1 VIDAIVWGRD
11 RQEEYKDRLAVDYRI
26 EALMPDG
33 SWKIVAASTDR
44 HPPGTALNGRPSGD
58 ASDRATRLRS
68 ELAEIERR
76 LPALWNDR
84 VVYAGRF
91 EPAPQA
97 FRLHRGEAMQK
108 REPVAPSAVHSLQP
122 ALELSGEI
130 PEQARRIAFADW
142 LSDSRNPLV
151 ARVLVNRLWQHHFGE
166 GLVSTPNDFGRNGAR
181 PSHPELLDWLAGEF
195 IRSGW
200 SIKHMQKLIVMSNCW
215 QQSSLPN
222 RDGLA
227 KDAQSRLLWRYPPR
241 RLEAE
246 VLRDNMLAVSGTL
259 DPRMGG
265 PGFSVFAPNSNY
277 VRVYNPKAEYGPAE
291 WRRAIY
297 MTKVRVAQDSTFGAF
312 DCPDAGQPQPKR
324 PRSTTPLQALNLLNS
339 TFVLQQSA
347 FLADRIQKDVGDDP
361 ENIVRRAFRLTLQR
375 DPDAQEA
382 SVSEALVREHGLA
395 ALCRA
400 LMNSNEFL
408 FLP

>member
-1 VIDAIVWGRD
+1 MPSSGDATA
-11 RQEEYKDRLAVDYRI
+11 EEAYKDRLAVDYRI

-33 SWKIVAASTDR
+33 SWRLVAASTDR
-44 HPPGTALNGRPSGD
+44 TSLEQKANDRPNGEDSRSGWLNCEANWR
-58 ASDRATRLRS
+58 RLRAVS
-68 ELAEIERR
+68 
-76 LPALWNDR
+76 PSLWNDR

-108 REPVAPSAVHSLQP
+108 REPVSPSAVHSLEPEFQ
-122 ALELSGEI
+122 LSGET

-142 LSDSRNPLV
+142 LGDPRNPLV

-166 GLVSTPNDFGRNGAR
+166 GLVSTPNDFGRNGAK
-181 PSHPELLDWLAGEF
+181 PSHPEMLDWLAGEF
-195 IRSGW
+195 VRSGW

-222 RDGLA
+222 ADGLD

-246 VLRDNMLAVSGTL
+246 VIRDNMLAVAGTL
-259 DPRMGG
+259 DSRMGG
-265 PGFSVFAPNSNY
+265 PGIQCVCSELQLRPGVQPEGCRM
-277 VRVYNPKAEYGPAE
+277 VPTE

-339 TFVLQQSA
+339 DFVLQQSEYFA
-347 FLADRIQKDVGDDP
+347 RRIQSEAGNDAVSQ
-361 ENIVRRAFRLTLQR
+361 VSCAFRFALQR
-375 DPDAQEA
+375 DPDARKRHRSLNHSSA
-382 SVSEALVREHGLA
+382 STVSLRSAGRW
-395 ALCRA
+395 
-400 LMNSNEFL
+400 
-408 FLP
+408 